1 MYIGSFD
8 FGQMLNQ
15 PGLPQNQ
22 VFGQPVQ
29 GGDALGSFMQNLPRA
44 DLGVNNNSQI
54 DFTQLGNETAQGTPS
69 TAMQSLGAQLGGQL
83 TAEFLQNLFKPQAM
97 PDIQPMSPVIASAA
111 PGLSNPYQG
120 ILGAPQ
126 PIMPIQTGLIGGQ
139 PMQPMNPMLGGM

>member
-29 GGDALGSFMQNLPRA
+29 GGDALGSFMA
-44 DLGVNNNSQI
+44 DLPQTSTDSLNKINFDALNAR
-54 DFTQLGNETAQGTPS
+54 LGQTGGNM
-69 TAMQSLGAQLGGQL
+69 MQSLGAQLGGQL

-97 PDIQPMSPVIASAA
+97 PDIQPMSPVMASAA

-120 ILGAPQ
+120 LLGAPQ

-139 PMQPMNPMLGGM
+139 PMQPMNPMLGGNIYG